1 MNWIDFVLIALLLT
15 AVIVGS
21 KKGLV
26 REISAFV
33 IFFAAIILTVNY
45 VDYFAVWVYD
55 RIGGSPLISAFISFV
70 LLAGA
75 SYGFFKLLAWL
86 FYKVASIKSQG
97 KQDQV
102 GGAIVGLFR
111 GWVMIGFMT
120 FVVFFLP
127 LPESFYTAFDGSFLG
142 KLAAKTVPLMY
153 EGTKIMHPGNPT
165 FMGKVENTLMGSQAK
180 GKSAPT
186 GKSDM
191 GQDREQVYRVM
202 YQIDR
207 FFNISSGT

>member
-45 VDYFAVWVYD
+45 VDVFAVWMYGK
-55 RIGGSPLISAFISFV
+55 IGGSPLISAFISFV
-70 LLAGA
+70 VLAGA
-75 SYGFFKLLAWL
+75 SYGFFKLLAWV

-102 GGAIVGLFR
+102 GGAIVGLLR

-127 LPESFYTAFDGSFLG
+127 LPESFYTTFDGSFLG

-153 EGTKIMHPGNPT
+153 EGTKIMHPESPT
-165 FMGKVENTLMGSQAK
+165 FMGKVETTLLGGSSK
-180 GKSAPT
+180 PKS
-186 GKSDM
+186 SDKADLS
-191 GQDREQVYRVM
+191 QDREQVYRVM

-207 FFNISSGT
+207 FFNLSSGT

>member
-15 AVIVGS
+15 AIIVGS

-33 IFFAAIILTVNY
+33 VFFAAIILTVNY
-45 VDYFAVWVYD
+45 VDVFAVWVYD
-55 RIGGSPLISAFISFV
+55 RIGGSPLISAFISFT
-70 LLAGA
+70 LLAAA
-75 SYGFFKLLAWL
+75 SYGFFKLLAWI

-102 GGAIVGLFR
+102 GGAIVGFFR
-111 GWVMIGFMT
+111 GWVMIGFLT

-127 LPESFYTAFDGSFLG
+127 LPDNFYTTFDGSFLG

-153 EGTKIMHPGNPT
+153 EGTKMMHPANPT
-165 FMGKVENTLMGSQAK
+165 FMGKVENTLLGAQAK
-180 GKSAPT
+180 GKPSS
-186 GKSDM
+186 GKGEM
-191 GQDREQVYRVM
+191 GNDREQVYRVM